1 MKASVHFATILKI
14 SANIIIEL
22 IKRHDI
28 KSIFDAFKKLWLDAC
43 EKARLSIN
51 ILIIISASKDIL
63 IEFYQ
68 WNYFVCK

>member
-28 KSIFDAFKKLWLDAC
+28 KSIFDAFKKLWSDAC
-43 EKARLSIN
+43 EKNTPVDQYFNYNFGFKGYIN
-51 ILIIISASKDIL
+51 
-63 IEFYQ
+63 
-68 WNYFVCK
+68 